1 MNKKLI
7 GNNFLNFNYKIFIF
21 LFILISLPT
30 QIFSIENKILLKIDN
45 KIITTVDILN
55 EIQYLKLLNDDFKNF
70 EKDKIYKIAKNSIT
84 RDVIRENELKKF
96 FKKVELDKVFLDKFA
111 LDYFSKLNLNSIENL
126 EKFLISINLK
136 PEYVQKKI
144 TIQLMWNELIL
155 KRFSQNVK
163 IDKKKIG
170 RQISKKKMKKEF
182 LISEIVFS
190 INNINELEN
199 KVNEIR
205 KEVKDNGFS
214 RAALIHSISD
224 TSTNGGKVG
233 WVREDSLSKEIKD
246 AIKTINIGEMTN
258 PINIPGAFIIL
269 LKEDKRKTEIKL
281 NINEE
286 INRIIKRKTNEQLN
300 QFSNIYFNKVKKNV
314 NIYEF

>member
-155 KRFSQNVK
+155 KRFSQNK
-163 IDKKKIG
+163 S
-170 RQISKKKMKKEF
+170 QS
-182 LISEIVFS
+182 
-190 INNINELEN
+190 
-199 KVNEIR
+199 
-205 KEVKDNGFS
+205 
-214 RAALIHSISD
+214 AL
-224 TSTNGGKVG
+224 
-233 WVREDSLSKEIKD
+233 
-246 AIKTINIGEMTN
+246 
-258 PINIPGAFIIL
+258 
-269 LKEDKRKTEIKL
+269 
-281 NINEE
+281 
-286 INRIIKRKTNEQLN
+286 
-300 QFSNIYFNKVKKNV
+300 
-314 NIYEF
+314 

>member
-205 KEVKDNGFS
+205 KEVEDNGFS

-246 AIKTINIGEMTN
+246 AIKTINIG
-258 PINIPGAFIIL
+258 
-269 LKEDKRKTEIKL
+269 
-281 NINEE
+281 
-286 INRIIKRKTNEQLN
+286 
-300 QFSNIYFNKVKKNV
+300 
-314 NIYEF
+314 